1 MTVQMPSLISSLE
14 EAKSGILR
22 FQDELNVLP
31 GVVDLLSS
39 FQSWYAIADKNGNI
53 LFGPSKFI
61 GYDGL
66 TAKRYRAVNKQTD
79 GRVTE
84 ALLRRWFAQP
94 DSTSEQLL
102 ISELARLLNRFGK
115 KPNKRVRIS
124 TVNGVGLTPGNEAQE
139 SNYGPSPVDALLVMY
154 RLLHAD
160 DQKEFR
166 RRISRES

>member
-1 MTVQMPSLISSLE
+1 MNDLMPSLVSSLD
-14 EAKSGILR
+14 EAKSGIRR

-39 FQSWYAIADKNGNI
+39 FQSWYAIADKDGRI

-66 TAKRYRAVNKQTD
+66 TAERYREVNKWTD
-79 GRVTE
+79 GRITE
-84 ALLRRWFAQP
+84 ALLGRWFSQP
-94 DSTSEQLL
+94 DTTAEQVL
-102 ISELARLLNRFGK
+102 INELSRLLNRFGK

-124 TVNGVGLTPGNEAQE
+124 TVNGVGLIPGNGAQE
-139 SNYGPSPVDALLVMY
+139 TIQGPSPVDALLVLY
-154 RLLHAD
+154 RLLNGD

-166 RRISRES
+166 RRINRET